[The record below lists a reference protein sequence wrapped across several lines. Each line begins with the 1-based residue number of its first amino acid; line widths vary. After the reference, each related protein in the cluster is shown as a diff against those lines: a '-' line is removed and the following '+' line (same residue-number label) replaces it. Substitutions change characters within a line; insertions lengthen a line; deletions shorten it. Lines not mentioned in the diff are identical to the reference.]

1 MLEKIAELEQQVAK
15 WQESSANA
23 AGEAL
28 ALSHERDKLRKQ
40 NVLLRDAIEEGLS
53 TYRVPRTARIT
64 EALDATQDLAGLVV
78 CDAEP
83 VFLFRRKGVSKDF
96 CTCDKNRF
104 AELSQMPNQFEMKK
118 LYKAKEKS

>member
-1 MLEKIAELEQQVAK
+1 MTPQENYIKTLEQQLAK

-40 NVLLRDAIEEGLS
+40 NVLLRELIATLHKGGVMGFDKDGMRLCA
-53 TYRVPRTARIT
+53 
-64 EALDATQDLAGLVV
+64 EALDATADLAGLVV

-83 VFLFRRKGVSKDF
+83 VGYVTSDGFYAGYNKDDAVG
-96 CTCDKNRF
+96 TYI
-104 AELSQMPNQFEMKK
+104 
-118 LYKAKEKS
+118 YKAKEKS